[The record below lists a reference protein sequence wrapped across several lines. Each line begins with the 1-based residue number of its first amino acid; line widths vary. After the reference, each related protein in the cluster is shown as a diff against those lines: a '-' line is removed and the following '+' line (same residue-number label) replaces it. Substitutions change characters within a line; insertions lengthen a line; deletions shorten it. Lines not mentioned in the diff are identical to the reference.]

1 MEYTSFASVLFVGSI
16 LVAAMV
22 YLVGQDDWWKF

>member
-1 MEYTSFASVLFVGSI
+1 MEYTSFASVLFVGAF
-16 LVAAMV
+16 LVVAMV